1 MFVMEVMTFDQFIA
15 MVLGFETTKKVLKS
29 EISSRNLEES
39 EAQPLA
45 PDRLREIL
53 GQSRFLG
60 LAGVGGM
67 G

>member
-1 MFVMEVMTFDQFIA
+1 
-15 MVLGFETTKKVLKS
+15 MVLGFETAKKVLQS